1 MKKGFTLIEIVIVI
15 VLMAVISFF
24 IAVYMRE
31 GINAWQYM
39 CGQKNITLSTRAAM
53 NRVVKELK
61 RVKQNTNILTHTPT
75 MVRFLDIYN
84 NTITFSQEGTVLYR
98 NSDILLESL
107 QDPGGLVF
115 TYLDKDGNE
124 TAITNEMR
132 VVRCRLTV
140 VEEENKFILESAA
153 RIRVR
158 RIK

>member
-1 MKKGFTLIEIVIVI
+1 MKKGFTLVEIVIVI
-15 VLMAVISFF
+15 VMMAIVSFF

-53 NRVVKELK
+53 NRIVKELK
-61 RVKQNTNILTHTPT
+61 RAKQNTNITTHTT
-75 MVRFLDIYN
+75 TEITFLDVYN
-84 NTITFSQEGTVLYR
+84 DTITFSQEGTVLYR
-98 NSDILLESL
+98 NSDILLEGL
-107 QDPGGLVF
+107 LDPGGLVF
-115 TYLDKDGNE
+115 TYLDKDGNV

-140 VEEENKFILESAA
+140 VEEENRFILESAA

-158 RIK
+158 KIK